1 MPKIRRRRP
10 SPPPRLGTVPR
21 GIRGKGR
28 LPPELCRADRTRR
41 TESHRGHAGADR
53 AGFALQDKRS
63 VFRSGFIGC
72 CPPASGG
79 VARSRAAR
87 TGCGLRGSGSGA
99 PQAGRKAVGGSEGGA
114 GDSILGPLGGSAARS
129 ACPNPENPPQNG
141 SFSFVA
147 DPEAPFLPILP
158 QDLSAVA
165 PAAKIFR
172 SQGSKSDP
180 VLHIQYPPAWADVV
194 ENSETGKWRRER
206 DSNPRYRLL
215 PVRRFSKPLL
225 SATQPS
231 LRAGWA
237 IP

>member
-1 MPKIRRRRP
+1 MLFVR
-10 SPPPRLGTVPR
+10 
-21 GIRGKGR
+21 
-28 LPPELCRADRTRR
+28 
-41 TESHRGHAGADR
+41 
-53 AGFALQDKRS
+53 
-63 VFRSGFIGC
+63 
-72 CPPASGG
+72 PASGG

-129 ACPNPENPPQNG
+129 ACPNPENPPKNG

-172 SQGSKSDP
+172 SLGSKTDP
-180 VLHIQYPPAWADVV
+180 VLHIQYPSPWGEVAQNM
-194 ENSETGKWRRER
+194 EIGKWRRER
-206 DSNPRYRLL
+206 DSNPRYL
-215 PVRRFSKPLL
+215 
-225 SATQPS
+225 
-231 LRAGWA
+231 
-237 IP
+237 